1 MAEQDTRG
9 RWRHGDTA
17 VVLLAFLLPLLS
29 TVLAFAMFRE
39 WSWGR
44 WNTIEVD
51 WVGWA
56 CIGLVLALYKV
67 GLLAGDVEAAM
78 RQGRGW
84 RYVVGGWWTLGNSIG
99 FALAFAAWLIVGVI
113 AGQMP
118 TTEIQT
124 GSGDIPTSFITGGL
138 FMLVEAVF
146 IGVMTFGL
154 ICRIRLAE

>member
-1 MAEQDTRG
+1 MPDERASAH
-9 RWRHGDTA
+9 WRQSDTA
-17 VVLLAFLLPLLS
+17 VVVLAFLLPLLS
-29 TVLAFAMFRE
+29 AVLAFLTFDD

-51 WVGWA
+51 WVAWA
-56 CIGLVLALYKV
+56 FIGLVLALYKV
-67 GLLAGDVEAAM
+67 GLLAGDVEAAV
-78 RQGRGW
+78 RQRRGW

-99 FALAFAAWLIVGVI
+99 FALAFAAWAIVGTI

-118 TTEIQT
+118 TTEIRT
-124 GSGDIPTSFITGGL
+124 SAGDIPTSFITGGL

>member
-1 MAEQDTRG
+1 MQDERAH
-9 RWRHGDTA
+9 WRRTDTA

-29 TVLAFAMFRE
+29 AVLAFASFNQ
-39 WSWGR
+39 WTFGT
-44 WNTIEVD
+44 WNTIEAD
-51 WVGWA
+51 WVAWA
-56 CIGLVLALYKV
+56 FLGLVLAVYKC

-99 FALAFAAWLIVGVI
+99 FALAFLAWAIVGVI

-118 TTEIQT
+118 TTEIRT